1 MNLVTH
7 RDIFTPRATTSLLSV
22 DGVRLAYV
30 LEDRDRGLTSS
41 MTAAEIA
48 RIKIPGE
55 TAIPTSPPEG
65 YEVVWRMSPRRGY
78 PVPWLLGVPGFE
90 AIQAHTGND
99 DGDTLGC
106 PILGLSRTS
115 DWVGESRQAKA
126 LLYPLIEAA
135 CASPEGCRWH
145 VTRDAAAWGGAQ
157 SAARSCVGP
166 AGGCVQAEASVTAIL
181 TLILCAY
188 LAACV
193 WAVCRSAGVF
203 RPPRRLRPERRYHR
217 AVGGESARGEAS

>member
-1 MNLVTH
+1 MIITTH
-7 RDIFTPRATTSLLSV
+7 RDTFTPRATTSLLTV
-22 DGVRLAYV
+22 DGVRLAYA
-30 LEDRDRGLTSS
+30 LEDRDRGLTAS

-48 RIKIPGE
+48 RIKVPGE

-106 PILGLSRTS
+106 LIIGLSRTS
-115 DWVGESRQAKA
+115 NWVSESREARA
-126 LLYPLIEAA
+126 LLYPMIEAA

-145 VTRDAAAWGGAQ
+145 ITRDAVAWGALNLPLVR
-157 SAARSCVGP
+157 APAPP
-166 AGGCVQAEASVTAIL
+166 AGVS
-181 TLILCAY
+181 
-188 LAACV
+188 
-193 WAVCRSAGVF
+193 RR
-203 RPPRRLRPERRYHR
+203 RP
-217 AVGGESARGEAS
+217 A